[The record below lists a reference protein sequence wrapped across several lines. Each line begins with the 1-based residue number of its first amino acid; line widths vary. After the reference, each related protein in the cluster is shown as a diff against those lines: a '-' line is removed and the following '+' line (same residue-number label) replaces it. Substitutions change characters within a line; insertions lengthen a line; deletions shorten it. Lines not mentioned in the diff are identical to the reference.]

1 MRTFFLFFLLNSLL
15 RNPLL
20 ALLAVAAVFY
30 FAEARYRGRYFN
42 PGKVF
47 SKKSTIRELERRIQ
61 VNPHDVDARND
72 LGRLLVDDGR
82 AAEARKQL
90 EAAIGR
96 MSESP
101 ETHYYLGLSQIETGS
116 SDKGV
121 GNIEKALEIK
131 PSFLYGE
138 PHVALAR
145 HFLGTGDARRAGE
158 QAEAAVRTNTSSVEG
173 WFLLGQAR
181 RGLGQNDGARKAYQQ
196 AEEAFAQL
204 PKYLRMANRSWRSQ
218 ARRAAKTLS

>member
-1 MRTFFLFFLLNSLL
+1 MRTFFLFVLLNSLL

-20 ALLAVAAVFY
+20 ALVAVGAVFY
-30 FAEARYRGRYFN
+30 FVEARYRGRYFN

-47 SKKSTIRELERRIQ
+47 SKKSTIRELQRRIQ
-61 VNPHDVDARND
+61 INPSDVDARND
-72 LGRLLVDDGR
+72 LGRLLVGEGR
-82 AAEARKQL
+82 AAEAREQL
-90 EAAIGR
+90 EAAIKR

-116 SDKGV
+116 SAEGV

-138 PHVALAR
+138 PRVALAR
-145 HFLGTGDARRAGE
+145 HFLGQGDARHAAE
-158 QAEAAVRTNTSSVEG
+158 QAEAAVSTNTSSVEG
-173 WFLLGQAR
+173 WLLLGQSR
-181 RGLGQNDGARKAYQQ
+181 QGLGQSDGARKAYQQ

-218 ARRAAKTLS
+218 ARRAAKGLP